1 MKTKLEVK
9 MRKLSFILLFAVV
22 SSIYSQ
28 SLENLKGGV
37 NTFGFQPNMG
47 QVGDFDGKR
56 VDDVLFFTRHSGIDL
71 YVRGSGVSY
80 VIRDVKST
88 FLDRVLHERGRALSK
103 VPSFEREI
111 KQDTMIWARVDL
123 EIVDGKISEG
133 RIEYSEPMSGY
144 TNYYLAH
151 CPEGVLFVPS
161 YRVVRIREVYP
172 GIDWVWRIGEDGVLH
187 HEFEV
192 RENGNVSR
200 IKLEVKWADI
210 KLSDDGKR
218 LRLSTPVG
226 EIEDGEIVGYD
237 DRGKVK
243 LSYVV
248 DEGKFVSFKVE
259 GGYKGRLTID
269 PPLARLW
276 ATYYGG
282 IGDDVGTSIT
292 SDGSGNIFLTGLTSS
307 TDFPTQNPGGG
318 AYYQGSNAGN
328 VDVFILKFTNSCVR
342 LWATYYGGS
351 DYDYVSSITT
361 DGSDNIF
368 LTGRTGSTNFPTYNP
383 GGGAY
388 YQRLAGLEDAFIL
401 KFTNLGVRL
410 WATYYGG
417 SRDDFGYS
425 ITTDGSGNIFLTGGT
440 FSTDFPTHNPGGGAY
455 YQGSNA
461 SYEDIFIL
469 KFTNSG
475 VRLWATYYGGNAH
488 DQGNSITTDGSG
500 NIFLAGYTES
510 ADFPTHNPGG
520 GAYYQGSNAGGGDIF
535 ILKFSSS
542 LPLISLSNNLVDFS
556 YVYLGDERR
565 EYVIVKNAGG
575 DTLRIRDIVIGD
587 SSFAYLGSLPLSLG
601 SGDSVSLEFKFKP
614 VSSGFR
620 VDTAFIYSNS
630 EVDSVN
636 KVVLRGGGVKPPY
649 LSSSVD
655 SINFRSVF
663 IGDSVVKF
671 LKLYNLGDFD
681 TIRVISLEVSEPFR
695 VISYLSV
702 IKPGDSSSVVLSF
715 KPTSMGVYDGLLRV
729 VSTAWNDTLEV
740 RLYGKGVPVVLNVD
754 KRVQSGIVKF
764 VCRFNASDSVRL
776 NSFFYSIDGGS
787 SWKLSSRVSSFAV
800 VGVGVDTIYWDSRKD
815 LVNFESA
822 DVKVRVDFIF
832 GSFDFSIRIDSVG
845 VDNLSPRFGGVKSH
859 KNLLF
864 GKVVLYWDRAVD
876 ISKVVYKVFIADS
889 LISEVVTDSVFVSG
903 LRTSTV
909 YNFNVKVYDLVG
921 NESSSPY
928 SLKVNALCDY
938 NGDNRVDA
946 FDLGSYVKAWSELD
960 YSGSDIYPYDGSLPQ
975 VVVRGDGK
983 LDVYDVFTFTKI
995 WDYSH
1000 IQGLPKVLSFSFEG
1014 VDVSVLVSGEEF
1026 VFKPDFRG
1034 KFLSY
1039 GVEVYHRGLV
1049 DSFEV
1054 LREGIGL
1061 VYRDSLGGVIYFDYS
1076 KFGGI
1081 EEGGL
1086 GLFRV
1091 KFGGVKFGDSVVIR
1105 FRGYDEDSLVS
1116 GREAFSR
1123 VYVIRFEDIPRDF
1136 ALHQNYPNPFNPSTV
1151 IRFDLPRDVEV
1162 RLCVY
1167 DVLGRLVGVLVDGR
1181 VRAGRHSVEFRG
1193 DGLSS
1198 GVYFYRLEAGDFV
1211 SVKKMVL
1218 VK

>member
-328 VDVFILKFTNSCVR
+328 VDVFILKFTNSGVR

-417 SRDDFGYS
+417 IGDDVGTS
-425 ITTDGSGNIFLTGGT
+425 ITSDGSGNIFLTGYT
-440 FSTDFPTHNPGGGAY
+440 ESADFPTHNPGGGAYYQGSYEAGGNVFILKFTNSGVRLWATYYGGNYEDIGSSITTDGSDNIFLTGITWSTNFPTYNPGGGAY

-520 GAYYQGSNAGGGDIF
+520 GAYYQGSNA
-535 ILKFSSS
+535 
-542 LPLISLSNNLVDFS
+542 
-556 YVYLGDERR
+556 
-565 EYVIVKNAGG
+565 
-575 DTLRIRDIVIGD
+575 
-587 SSFAYLGSLPLSLG
+587 
-601 SGDSVSLEFKFKP
+601 
-614 VSSGFR
+614 
-620 VDTAFIYSNS
+620 
-630 EVDSVN
+630 
-636 KVVLRGGGVKPPY
+636 
-649 LSSSVD
+649 
-655 SINFRSVF
+655 
-663 IGDSVVKF
+663 
-671 LKLYNLGDFD
+671 
-681 TIRVISLEVSEPFR
+681 
-695 VISYLSV
+695 
-702 IKPGDSSSVVLSF
+702 
-715 KPTSMGVYDGLLRV
+715 
-729 VSTAWNDTLEV
+729 
-740 RLYGKGVPVVLNVD
+740 
-754 KRVQSGIVKF
+754 
-764 VCRFNASDSVRL
+764 C
-776 NSFFYSIDGGS
+776 
-787 SWKLSSRVSSFAV
+787 
-800 VGVGVDTIYWDSRKD
+800 
-815 LVNFESA
+815 
-822 DVKVRVDFIF
+822 
-832 GSFDFSIRIDSVG
+832 
-845 VDNLSPRFGGVKSH
+845 
-859 KNLLF
+859 
-864 GKVVLYWDRAVD
+864 
-876 ISKVVYKVFIADS
+876 
-889 LISEVVTDSVFVSG
+889 
-903 LRTSTV
+903 
-909 YNFNVKVYDLVG
+909 
-921 NESSSPY
+921 
-928 SLKVNALCDY
+928 
-938 NGDNRVDA
+938 
-946 FDLGSYVKAWSELD
+946 
-960 YSGSDIYPYDGSLPQ
+960 
-975 VVVRGDGK
+975 
-983 LDVYDVFTFTKI
+983 
-995 WDYSH
+995 
-1000 IQGLPKVLSFSFEG
+1000 
-1014 VDVSVLVSGEEF
+1014 
-1026 VFKPDFRG
+1026 
-1034 KFLSY
+1034 
-1039 GVEVYHRGLV
+1039 
-1049 DSFEV
+1049 
-1054 LREGIGL
+1054 
-1061 VYRDSLGGVIYFDYS
+1061 
-1076 KFGGI
+1076 
-1081 EEGGL
+1081 
-1086 GLFRV
+1086 
-1091 KFGGVKFGDSVVIR
+1091 
-1105 FRGYDEDSLVS
+1105 
-1116 GREAFSR
+1116 
-1123 VYVIRFEDIPRDF
+1123 
-1136 ALHQNYPNPFNPSTV
+1136 
-1151 IRFDLPRDVEV
+1151 
-1162 RLCVY
+1162 
-1167 DVLGRLVGVLVDGR
+1167 
-1181 VRAGRHSVEFRG
+1181 
-1193 DGLSS
+1193 
-1198 GVYFYRLEAGDFV
+1198 
-1211 SVKKMVL
+1211 
-1218 VK
+1218 